1 MAIDS
6 GEYQNLQVA
15 AKWILGKKSAL
26 YIYIRKIMV

>member
-15 AKWILGKKSAL
+15 AKVDLREDISF
-26 YIYIRKIMV
+26 IYLH

>member
-15 AKWILGKKSAL
+15 AKMDLRGKVSF
-26 YIYIRKIMV
+26 IYLF